1 MGICSGG
8 RFLFQHNDIL
18 RRFWRGL
25 CRLHGFW
32 HNRLR
37 LFYNFCRGLFGNGHI
52 VRHDGIQRV
61 SLGRLLRGSF
71 HGLRLLLHR
80 FCDFRFR
87 LYRLG
92 SYRFYLNRLC
102 NLCFCTYR
110 HFAAV
115 LLGFTAHIGKL
126 DAKARIGER
135 RVQRFFL
142 RSLHIQPTG
151 RCVQRAVGNIAA
163 QRLGILAV
171 TVDLGFKNGHLLGD
185 AQGVELQPPRG
196 ASQPEPQLFVPQVK
210 AHHVIPGFA
219 GSCAAQEF
227 QRVKAG
233 YMV

>member
-18 RRFWRGL
+18 RRFYRGL
-25 CRLHGFW
+25 RGLHGFR

-37 LFYNFCRGLFGNGHI
+37 FFYDFCRYLFGNRHI

-61 SLGRLLRGSF
+61 RLGRLLRGSF

-80 FCDFRFR
+80 LCDFRFR
-87 LYRLG
+87 LYQLG
-92 SYRFYLNRLC
+92 
-102 NLCFCTYR
+102 NLWFCAHR
-110 HFAAV
+110 HLAAV

-126 DAKARIGER
+126 DAKARIGEC
-135 RVQRFFL
+135 RVQRFLL

-171 TVDLGFKNGHLLGD
+171 TVDLGFKNGHFLGD
-185 AQGVELQPPRG
+185 AQGVELQSPRG
-196 ASQPEPQLFVPQVK
+196 AGQPEPQLFVP
-210 AHHVIPGFA
+210 
-219 GSCAAQEF
+219 
-227 QRVKAG
+227 
-233 YMV
+233 

>member
-1 MGICSGG
+1 MGIRSGG

-25 CRLHGFW
+25 CRLHGFQ

-37 LFYNFCRGLFGNGHI
+37 LFYDFCRDLFGNRHI

-80 FCDFRFR
+80 LCDFHFR
-87 LYRLG
+87 LHRLG
-92 SYRFYLNRLC
+92 
-102 NLCFCTYR
+102 NLCFCSHR
-110 HFAAV
+110 HLTAV
-115 LLGFTAHIGKL
+115 FLGFAAHIGKL
-126 DAKARIGER
+126 DAEARIGER
-135 RVQRFFL
+135 RVQRFLL
-142 RSLHIQPTG
+142 RSFHIQPTG
-151 RCVQRAVGNIAA
+151 RCVQRAVGNVAA
-163 QRLGILAV
+163 QRFGILAV
-171 TVDLGFKNGHLLGD
+171 TVDLGFKNCHFLGN

-196 ASQPEPQLFVPQVK
+196 ASQPEPQLFVPQIET
-210 AHHVIPGFA
+210 HHVLPGFA